1 MEITPQITVIICH
14 LSCNNIEMACLLHS
28 LFRSSLMPQS
38 VLFVLDMN
46 GTSKLE
52 NTIKNNDGFCLCLL
66 GSLEQV
72 NNISD
77 NRLDLIRGKHVG

>member
-1 MEITPQITVIICH
+1 MKWLVYCT
-14 LSCNNIEMACLLHS
+14 LCLDHHFILP
-28 LFRSSLMPQS
+28 LMPQS

-77 NRLDLIRGKHVG
+77 NRSDLIRGKPVG